1 MQLIRATSLTIIA
14 LLVAVSATC
23 GCLCQ
28 TASQPTQEKIARVDA
43 VTENLL
49 QSLNNGSYESF
60 THNFSASMKGAFNES
75 TFRGQRSTILN
86 ASGRY
91 LLKGQPLIQISGIYV
106 AYIYN
111 CTFQN
116 ENVTVRVVM
125 SDDANSVEGLWYDS
139 PKLRE
144 AFAKK

>member
-1 MQLIRATSLTIIA
+1 MRFIKAAAIFTAAIVV
-14 LLVAVSATC
+14 LVS

-28 TASQPTQEKIARVDA
+28 TASQPTTEKIARTNA
-43 VTENLL
+43 ITENLL

-60 THNFSASMKGAFNES
+60 TYNFSAAMKGAFNES
-75 TFRGQRSTILN
+75 TFNSQRATIRN
-86 ASGRY
+86 ASGLY
-91 LLKGQPLIQISGIYV
+91 LSKQEPLIQISGIYV

-111 CTFQN
+111 CTFEN
-116 ENVTVRVVM
+116 ESVTVRVVM
-125 SDDANSVEGLWYDS
+125 DDAANSVEGLWYDS